1 MPTPSGTI
9 SLLDIQNEFGGSSPI
24 SLSEY
29 YQLAGYV
36 PGGQGVPGSGVIS
49 FNDLRGKTKVVDVTA
64 PASSTL
70 YNVNVRDAL
79 IAAGWDKNAP
89 AIYRIPSTTKIFSK
103 RTDTAALL
111 VFDGFPGGLTIV
123 NNGKILGKGGQGG
136 YNYGGFSA
144 GGGPGEAGGAAID
157 VRTPCTINNLGTIGG
172 GGGGG
177 GSAGSPSAAASY
189 WVQSGGGGGGAGGD
203 NGAAGTSGHWAL
215 PTAGNETTGGNGG
228 VGYASVVG
236 GKGGDLG
243 KDGANGGTGTNGG
256 AGGGPGGRG
265 GRAVVGSQHVT
276 WTAYGTIKGG
286 IRESTWVTIA
296 GFYPDEPAITTDA
309 EYYYWGQAAY
319 GSSSNYLYAYTYS
332 RTVWG
337 DYPAVDH
344 ADNDYTG
351 PLAFNTANGQTFDW
365 FLFGKNI
372 KMTNTYSDSG
382 AYLSTNGYVGVT
394 KGVYDISK
402 STNWCVEGWF
412 YPTEEAVSGSSHM
425 TLINLNTNSTYY
437 GLHVWRANGG
447 GLVVDDGVTGRAAFT
462 GASNKKIPLN
472 QWSHVC
478 IERTGGDVH
487 GYIDGV
493 YVGKHVGMN
502 AYPDVINSYKIGCL
516 AQNYQWHF
524 CGYISNVRIS
534 KVARYNA
541 GATNF
546 TRPSSAF
553 SVTVGDTDTV
563 LLACAT
569 ADPTYDA
576 SNYRLRARVTGS
588 GTSAQQPGY
597 TRDHVI
603 PGSDA
608 PTGTNSVSPF
618 AGGGSSVLFRGPGA
632 VTGVWDVV
640 GSNYRGYGIMDF
652 PGKLNPTSLMTDSL
666 GGYIN
671 PFKASRP
678 AIDRIMVGAQDLKSG
693 YYVSQAGIA
702 PYYSSTG
709 DYTSISYIGYTSLVN
724 NNYPSSRVQW
734 QLQFYNPSLFG
745 GRMVAGIITAPIGST
760 SGSRMPALTGWPGTG
775 TSGIGSADGS
785 EWLDFSDI
793 INGPGQSAILIG
805 DSNGRNWTVRRGHF
819 KWSNSTNKAFS
830 VEPSLLNYDKT

>member
-1 MPTPSGTI
+1 MPTPVGQI

-24 SLSEY
+24 SLNEY

-64 PASSTL
+64 AASVTL

-79 IAAGWDKNAP
+79 IAAGWDQNAP
-89 AIYRIPSTTKIFSK
+89 AIYRIPATTKIFSK
-103 RTDTAALL
+103 RTDTAAFLIM
-111 VFDGFPGGLTIV
+111 GSFPGGLTIV

-136 YNYGGFSA
+136 FNFGGFSA
-144 GGGPGEAGGAAID
+144 SGGPGEAGGAAID

-177 GSAGSPSAAASY
+177 GCAGSPSAQASY
-189 WVQSGGGGGGAGGD
+189 FVTSGGGGGGAGGD
-203 NGAAGTSGHWAL
+203 AGAAGTSYHYVAPL
-215 PTAGNETTGGNGG
+215 AGNEVTGGAGG
-228 VGYASVVG
+228 VGYASVQG

-243 KDGANGGTGTNGG
+243 LDGAAGPQGANSGG
-256 AGGGPGGRG
+256 GGGPGGRS
-265 GRAVVGSQHVT
+265 GRAVVGSEYVT

-286 IRESTWVTIA
+286 IRESNWVGISA
-296 GFYPDEPAITTDA
+296 FYPDEPLATTDA
-309 EYYYWGQAAY
+309 QYGTWGPLAY
-319 GSSSNYLYAYTYS
+319 GSNSYYTYDLTYS

-337 DYPAVDH
+337 YYPAVDH
-344 ADNDYTG
+344 ADNDYWG
-351 PLAFNTANGQTFDW
+351 PLAFNAGNSQTFDW

-372 KMTNTYSDSG
+372 KMTNSYSDSG
-382 AYLSTNGYVGVT
+382 LYVSTNGYVGVT
-394 KGVYDISK
+394 QGVYDISK
-402 STNWCVEGWF
+402 ATNWTVEGWF
-412 YPTEEAVSGSSHM
+412 YPTEEGASGSTHM
-425 TLINLNTNSTYY
+425 TLVNLNTNSTYS

-472 QWSHVC
+472 QWSHIC

-502 AYPDVINSYKIGCL
+502 AYPNVINSYKIGCL
-516 AQNYQWHF
+516 AQYYTYSF

-534 KVARYNA
+534 KTARYNA

-588 GTSAQQPGY
+588 GTNAAQPGY
-597 TRDHVI
+597 SRDHQLV
-603 PGSDA
+603 GSDA
-608 PTGTNSVSPF
+608 PVSSTVSPF
-618 AGGGSSVLFRGPGA
+618 AGGGSSVFFKGPG
-632 VTGVWDVV
+632 VTSGYWDVV
-640 GSNYRGYGIMDF
+640 NANYRGYGIMDF

-666 GGYIN
+666 AGSYIN
-671 PFKASRP
+671 PFKAGRP
-678 AIDRIMVGAQDLKSG
+678 AIDRIMIGAQDLLSG
-693 YYVSQAGIA
+693 YYVNQGGMS

-709 DYTSISYIGYTSLVN
+709 DYTNISYNGYKTFTGA
-724 NNYPSSRVQW
+724 YPSSRVVW

-745 GRMVAGIITAPIGST
+745 GRMVAGIITAPIGAT
-760 SGSRMPALTGWPGTG
+760 SGGRLPALTGWPSPG

-805 DSNGRNWTVRRGHF
+805 DSNGRNWTVRKGHF
-819 KWSNSTNKAFS
+819 KWSNVTNKAFS
-830 VEPSLLNYDKT
+830 TQPSLLNYDKT